1 MNGNVPSKQANTY
14 STIDE
19 LKKYFAEPRAG
30 GDEKARLK
38 IVDALQVKG
47 AAAWIVHNAA
57 KRNYDKHRKGIGSSS
72 LTASIDLRYRKPR
85 SSGVC
90 PSWIQPAPAPAGV
103 LAPIPTWTKHGR
115 CGTLQEIVEL
125 IGSIRSVSIA
135 HESYVPF

>member
-19 LKKYFAEPRAG
+19 LKEYFAEPRAG

-72 LTASIDLRYRKPR
+72 LTASPR
-85 SSGVC
+85 ALTYDTESHAALEC
-90 PSWIQPAPAPAGV
+90 APAGSSQLRLRQGCWPPYRRGQSTYGDV
-103 LAPIPTWTKHGR
+103 GPCKRYL
-115 CGTLQEIVEL
+115 
-125 IGSIRSVSIA
+125 S
-135 HESYVPF
+135 